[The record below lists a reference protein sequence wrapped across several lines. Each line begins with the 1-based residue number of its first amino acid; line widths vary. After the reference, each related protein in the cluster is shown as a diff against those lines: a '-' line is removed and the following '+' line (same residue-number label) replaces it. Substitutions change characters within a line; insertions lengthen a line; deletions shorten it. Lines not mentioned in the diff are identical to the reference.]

1 MQVLTP
7 FLIECT
13 VSTRYRCIRVN
24 IRRSA
29 LQVQKRAPLHNL
41 KIARGSSAFDNKFG
55 WKKLKSI
62 LVELVK
68 NKFLI
73 RGGSALEQFFKG
85 YVSEGKPD
93 FFISLTEDDIRRE
106 EAVSRR
112 RDKWRLSLDQL
123 ELCAIQRRIVSC
135 LSFEGIVLFHGSAIC
150 VDRKTYIFTA
160 PSGTG
165 KSTHS
170 RIWRELL
177 TDHDV
182 VMVNDD
188 KPFLKVE
195 EGRITAYGSPWRGK
209 EGLGCNMSA
218 PVEAIC
224 CISQGTENAIREATP
239 EEMYPIFFEQSFRP
253 FDKEGTENYLHTLD
267 VLTRSVRLYK
277 LECDISLDA
286 ARLSYETMAGEFSQK
301 I

>member
-1 MQVLTP
+1 MILGN
-7 FLIECT
+7 E
-13 VSTRYRCIRVN
+13 SG
-24 IRRSA
+24 
-29 LQVQKRAPLHNL
+29 L
-41 KIARGSSAFDNKFG
+41 KYY
-55 WKKLKSI
+55 
-62 LVELVK
+62 
-68 NKFLI
+68 
-73 RGGSALEQFFKG
+73 FKG
-85 YVSEGKPD
+85 YESKGEPD
-93 FFISLTEDDIRRE
+93 CIITVTEEDIRNE
-106 EAVSRR
+106 EIVNNSRY
-112 RDKWRLSLDQL
+112 KWRLTSEDL
-123 ELCAIQRRIVSC
+123 EFCAVQRQIASYFASQNV
-135 LSFEGIVLFHGSAIC
+135 ILFHGSAIC
-150 VDRKTYIFTA
+150 VDGKTYIFTA

-170 RIWRELL
+170 RLWCELL

-195 EGRITAYGSPWRGK
+195 EGHVTVYGSPWRGK

-224 CISQGTENAIREATP
+224 CISQGTKNAIREATP

-253 FDKEGTENYLHTLD
+253 FDKVGTENHLHTLD

-286 ARLSYETMAGEFSQK
+286 ARLSYETMAGKLSGEQGK
-301 I
+301 TEN